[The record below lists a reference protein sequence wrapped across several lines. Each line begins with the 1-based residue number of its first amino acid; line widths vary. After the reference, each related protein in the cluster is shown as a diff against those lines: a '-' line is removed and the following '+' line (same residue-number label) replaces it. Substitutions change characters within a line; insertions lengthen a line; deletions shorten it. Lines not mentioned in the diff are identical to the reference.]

1 MKKTYKLLLATPFL
15 MTMLFFASCEKDS
28 PDIPNE
34 EELIT
39 TLTYTLTPA
48 GGGAPIVFS
57 FQDLDG
63 DGGNTPIITTGTLA
77 ANTTYTGVLELLNE
91 AESPA
96 ESISE
101 EVEEEAEEHQFFFA
115 ASSALNATVAYGDVD
130 GNGKPLG
137 LQTTVVTGDV
147 STGTLTIT
155 LRHEP
160 DKSAAGVSGGD
171 LTNAGGET
179 DIEVTFDVTVQ

>member
-1 MKKTYKLLLATPFL
+1 
-15 MTMLFFASCEKDS
+15 
-28 PDIPNE
+28 
-34 EELIT
+34 
-39 TLTYTLTPA
+39 
-48 GGGAPIVFS
+48 
-57 FQDLDG
+57 
-63 DGGNTPIITTGTLA
+63 
-77 ANTTYTGVLELLNE
+77 
-91 AESPA
+91 
-96 ESISE
+96 
-101 EVEEEAEEHQFFFA
+101 
-115 ASSALNATVAYGDVD
+115 VAYGDVD